1 MAWNFLLKSKVQN
14 LIVVLEIW
22 DLLELKVH
30 YVLSYNNIAQ
40 LVDLHILLDSLKLKV
55 EILIYPKN
63 KEINRGN
70 SCDW

>member
-1 MAWNFLLKSKVQN
+1 M
-14 LIVVLEIW
+14 LEIW

-55 EILIYPKN
+55 EILICPKN

>member
-40 LVDLHILLDSLKLKV
+40 LVDLHILLDSPKLKV
-55 EILIYPKN
+55 EILVYPKN

>member
-55 EILIYPKN
+55 EILICPKN

>member
-1 MAWNFLLKSKVQN
+1 M
-14 LIVVLEIW
+14 LEIW

>member
-1 MAWNFLLKSKVQN
+1 M
-14 LIVVLEIW
+14 LEIW

-55 EILIYPKN
+55 EILTYPKN
-63 KEINRGN
+63 KYINSGN